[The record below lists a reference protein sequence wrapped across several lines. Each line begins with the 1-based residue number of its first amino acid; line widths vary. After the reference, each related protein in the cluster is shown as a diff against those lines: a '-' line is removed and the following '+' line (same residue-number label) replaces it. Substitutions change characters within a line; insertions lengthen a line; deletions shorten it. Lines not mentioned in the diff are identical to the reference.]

1 MVRINKRMRI
11 KAQTIRDFLDT
22 QHKHITHYV
31 VAQSHFHT
39 YQKEDWEIER
49 MRGTLIKDLR
59 HARNCFNKELYGNG
73 AKRKPLTY
81 QPLLIPTLEGTK
93 QTASPKH
100 TIHYN
105 IYLGNIP
112 TVLTTNDIKTLWT
125 YCWVEKAHQKDDIY
139 ITEPLANTQTHLLHY
154 GTKETQFG
162 NLSCWDFENTQIP
175 YNALN
180 ID

>member
-1 MVRINKRMRI
+1 MRI
-11 KAQTIRDFLDT
+11 TANTIRDFLDK
-22 QHKHITHYV
+22 QQKHITHYV
-31 VAQSHFHT
+31 VAQSYFHT

-49 MRGTLIKDLR
+49 MRNTLIKDLR

-73 AKRKPLTY
+73 GRRKPLEY

-100 TIHYN
+100 TLHYN

-112 TVLTTNDIKTLWT
+112 TVLTTDDIKTLWT

-139 ITEPLANTQTHLLHY
+139 ITELAFPR
-154 GTKETQFG
+154 FG
-162 NLSCWDFENTQIP
+162 RQLILSTMNQGSSDEANQIH
-175 YNALN
+175 N
-180 ID
+180 